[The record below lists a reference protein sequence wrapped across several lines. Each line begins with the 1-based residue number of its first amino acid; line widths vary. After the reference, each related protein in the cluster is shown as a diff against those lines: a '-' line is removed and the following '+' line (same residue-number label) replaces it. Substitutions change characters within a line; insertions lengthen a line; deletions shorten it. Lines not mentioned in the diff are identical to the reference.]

1 MPSRPT
7 STWNTFSPP
16 LTYPASPS
24 ESTLRLQVHLSIR
37 TGSSLLTLD
46 HVEQPS
52 VHNNRPVGKWAIPPR
67 LSIYPRA
74 APLGSSHHHCHP
86 RCHTKLEVG
95 DFSIIELDNYW
106 LDTATTDI
114 IAGRRHRSGTP
125 SRRP

>member
-67 LSIYPRA
+67 LI
-74 APLGSSHHHCHP
+74 
-86 RCHTKLEVG
+86 
-95 DFSIIELDNYW
+95 
-106 LDTATTDI
+106 
-114 IAGRRHRSGTP
+114 P
-125 SRRP
+125 S